1 MKKMII
7 ILKREFLTKVVTR
20 GFIIGTLLGPII
32 MIGIMLG
39 PAYFMTLSHESPMT
53 IAVVDNTDQLY
64 SGLTESL
71 TDTLS
76 DGQPRYIFTKIR
88 PEDYTENQIYFR
100 SKVDEGNI
108 NAILVI
114 PKNIMGGEE
123 VTYISR
129 VVSDFNVI
137 QSLRNALTLIVNNK
151 RLAGAGLNPQQIK
164 ELTQQV
170 NVKTVKVIHGEEK
183 ERGFDQEYISSMIF
197 LIILYMT
204 IILYGTSMMRGVI
217 EEKTSRIVEIM
228 LSSTNSFR
236 LLLGKLFGVGA
247 VGLVQYLIWA
257 AMASVVFF
265 LATQSMPAIADYINI
280 SPAVLFYFVLFF
292 IVGFFTFS
300 TLYTAVGAMCSDMQ
314 DAQSLSMPVTMMLI
328 LPFIISFMVI
338 RDPTSDIA
346 RILSFLPFFAPLIMF
361 LRISLV
367 MPPLW
372 EIAACLL
379 INFVTILFITW
390 VAARIYRIGILMY
403 GKRPTVPELI
413 RWIRYQ

>member
-114 PKNIMGGEE
+114 PKNIMIGEE

-183 ERGFDQEYISSMIF
+183 ARGFDQEYISR
-197 LIILYMT
+197 T
-204 IILYGTSMMRGVI
+204 PD
-217 EEKTSRIVEIM
+217 
-228 LSSTNSFR
+228 
-236 LLLGKLFGVGA
+236 A
-247 VGLVQYLIWA
+247 V
-257 AMASVVFF
+257 
-265 LATQSMPAIADYINI
+265 PA
-280 SPAVLFYFVLFF
+280 F
-292 IVGFFTFS
+292 
-300 TLYTAVGAMCSDMQ
+300 Q
-314 DAQSLSMPVTMMLI
+314 
-328 LPFIISFMVI
+328 
-338 RDPTSDIA
+338 
-346 RILSFLPFFAPLIMF
+346 
-361 LRISLV
+361 
-367 MPPLW
+367 
-372 EIAACLL
+372 
-379 INFVTILFITW
+379 
-390 VAARIYRIGILMY
+390 
-403 GKRPTVPELI
+403 
-413 RWIRYQ
+413 RYS